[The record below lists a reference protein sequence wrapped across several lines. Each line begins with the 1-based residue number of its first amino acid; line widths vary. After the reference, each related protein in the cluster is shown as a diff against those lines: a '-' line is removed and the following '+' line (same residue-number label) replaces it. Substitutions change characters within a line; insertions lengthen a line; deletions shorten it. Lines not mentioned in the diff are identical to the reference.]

1 MKTMNWKQTFSTL
14 ALAGIALSV
23 NAQSLKDLMKK
34 KSGDTTRTGDKVSA
48 LFKKIGLPGT
58 DSLSTT
64 DVVNGLKQALEIG
77 AQKSANQLSAT
88 DGFFKN
94 AAIKILLPPEAKQV
108 EKTLRSLGMGKLVD
122 DALLSMNRAAEDA
135 AKSAAPIFVQAVKE
149 MTIQD
154 AWGILK
160 GADTAAT
167 SYMRG
172 KTTPALT
179 AAFRPVIEQSVQKT
193 NATKYWNTL
202 FSNYN
207 KFASQK
213 VNPDLAAYV
222 TEKALAGIFIQ
233 LGEEEK
239 KIRKDPAAQTTALLK
254 KVFGKQ

>member
-1 MKTMNWKQTFSTL
+1 
-14 ALAGIALSV
+14 
-23 NAQSLKDLMKK
+23 
-34 KSGDTTRTGDKVSA
+34 
-48 LFKKIGLPGT
+48 
-58 DSLSTT
+58 
-64 DVVNGLKQALEIG
+64 VVNGLKQALEIG
-77 AQKSANQLSAT
+77 AQKSASKLSAT

-135 AKSAAPIFVQAVKE
+135 AKSAAPIFVNAVKE
-149 MTIQD
+149 MTVQD

-167 SYMRG
+167 GYMRS

-193 NATKYWNTL
+193 GATKYWNTL

-207 KFASQK
+207 KFATTK

-222 TEKALAGIFIQ
+222 TEKALAGMFIQ

>member
-1 MKTMNWKQTFSTL
+1 MNWKQTVLMLT
-14 ALAGIALSV
+14 IACCATHV

-34 KSGDTTRTGDKVSA
+34 KAGDTTKTGDRVST
-48 LFKKIGLPGT
+48 LFKRIGMPGA
-58 DSLSTT
+58 DSLTTT
-64 DVVNGLKQALEIG
+64 DVVSGLKQALEIG
-77 AQKSANQLSAT
+77 AEKSANQLSAT

-135 AKSAAPIFVQAVKE
+135 AKSAAPIFVHAVKE
-149 MTIQD
+149 MTVQD

-160 GADTAAT
+160 GSDTAAT
-167 SYMRG
+167 AYMRS

-202 FSNYN
+202 FINYN
-207 KFASQK
+207 KFATQK

-222 TEKALAGIFIQ
+222 TEKALAGMFIQ

-239 KIRKDPAAQTTALLK
+239 KIRKDPAAQTTSLLK
-254 KVFGKQ
+254 KVFGKK